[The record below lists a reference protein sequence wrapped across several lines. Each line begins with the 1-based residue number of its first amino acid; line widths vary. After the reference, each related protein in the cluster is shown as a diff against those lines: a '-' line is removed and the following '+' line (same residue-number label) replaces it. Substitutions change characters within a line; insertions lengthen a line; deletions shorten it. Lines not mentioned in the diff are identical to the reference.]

1 MIIAVIPAKGG
12 SRRLPNKNMVKVGG
26 LPMLDYSIRAVRAC
40 ERIDAVYVSTDS
52 DEIALHAESHGV
64 PVIRRP
70 ESLGGETPIADVY
83 RHAVG
88 SVGSVGEAVEVV
100 VGLQPDHPDRDV
112 SVSDALDRFLAEGV
126 DRLMSTEADGTKNGA
141 HYILSRHFLET
152 GESRKDVVIV
162 DDCTNIH
169 HASDLA
175 RAEARLADRSEA
187 AFDESNG

>member
-12 SRRLPNKNMVKVGG
+12 SRRLPNKNMTKIGG
-26 LPMLDYSIRAVRAC
+26 RPMLDYSISAARGC
-40 ERIDAVYVSTDS
+40 ERIDAVYISTDS

-88 SVGSVGEAVEVV
+88 SVGEAVTVV

-112 SVSDALDRFLAEGV
+112 SVGEALDRFLAEDA

-152 GESRKDVVIV
+152 DKSRKDVVIV

-169 HASDLA
+169 HASDLS
-175 RAEARLADRSEA
+175 RAEARLADRAEV
-187 AFDESNG
+187 AFDKANG

>member
-26 LPMLDYSIRAVRAC
+26 RPMIDYAILAARAC

-52 DEIALHAESHGV
+52 DAIALHAESHGV

-70 ESLGGETPIADVY
+70 ENLGGETPIADVY
-83 RHAVG
+83 RHAVAQIG
-88 SVGSVGEAVEVV
+88 DAVTVV

-112 SVSDALDRFLAEGV
+112 SVSDALQRFLAEGA

-152 GESRKDVVIV
+152 DESRKDAVIV

-169 HASDLA
+169 HASDLS
-175 RAEARLADRSEA
+175 RAEARLAERAEA
-187 AFDESNG
+187 AFDKADL

>member
-12 SRRLPNKNMVKVGG
+12 SRRLPNKNMTKVGG
-26 LPMLDYSIRAVRAC
+26 RPMLDYSIQAARAC

-52 DEIALHAESHGV
+52 DETALHAESHGV

-88 SVGSVGEAVEVV
+88 NVGEKVTAV

-112 SVSDALDRFLAEGV
+112 SVSEALDRFLAEGA

-152 GESRKDVVIV
+152 DESRKDVVIV

-175 RAEARLADRSEA
+175 RAEARLADRVEA
-187 AFDESNG
+187 AFDKTNR

>member
-12 SRRLPNKNMVKVGG
+12 SRRLPNKNMTKIGG
-26 LPMLDYSIRAVRAC
+26 RPMLDYSIRAAREC

-88 SVGSVGEAVEVV
+88 SVGEAVTTV

-112 SVSDALDRFLAEGV
+112 SVSEALDRFLTESA

-152 GESRKDVVIV
+152 DASRKDVVIV

-169 HASDLA
+169 HASDLS
-175 RAEARLADRSEA
+175 RAEARLADRAEA
-187 AFDESNG
+187 DFDKTNR